1 MQFFQISSW
10 GITACGMVSVSTVI
24 FHLTNSMSEAI
35 KLRESS
41 PIKIPTLCKGFH
53 TSTYPN
59 QRRLKIHLVFKVF
72 KGYSILHRFIFFETY
87 HFLSAL
93 HQSSLSW
100 CGWGKGCGNCSRSP
114 VMFWTGF
121 WS

>member
-41 PIKIPTLCKGFH
+41 PIKIPTLCKEFH
-53 TSTYPN
+53 TSTYPKEGWKYILF
-59 QRRLKIHLVFKVF
+59 LKFLKDTAFYIDLYFLKLVISYQLYIKV
-72 KGYSILHRFIFFETY
+72 H
-87 HFLSAL
+87 
-93 HQSSLSW
+93 
-100 CGWGKGCGNCSRSP
+100 
-114 VMFWTGF
+114 
-121 WS
+121 